1 MSLCCDHSPG
11 PRAQWSSTRLAFLTS
26 STCLNVARTLERRP
40 YARTQPVRVLPRTR
54 PHVTGCHWHYHPTG
68 WEMVPSGRYLLEVR
82 VRRHPLRSPHR
93 PSGSPSGRYLLEVRV
108 RRHPLRSPHRP
119 SRQQK
124 VLTSGQRRY
133 GGASKIRGNARGLQ
147 WPKPRAPSPCCMAT
161 KSERISMV
169 TC

>member
-93 PSGSPSGRYLLEVRV
+93 PS
-108 RRHPLRSPHRP
+108 
-119 SRQQK
+119 RQQK

-133 GGASKIRGNARGLQ
+133 GGASQFRGKARGLQ